1 MTVLTQ
7 PGIPNDYTLSTSC
20 YGGRLKTIEDQAFA
34 SVAMG
39 FRRIE
44 LGLLESPVKLNGF
57 EDSRRETG
65 IAVRSIIS
73 GCLDSRTAHLT
84 GSRLGS
90 LDEDLREQ
98 AINSVRRHVRLAQR
112 YQCPVVVVRG
122 AELEDKPLREE
133 AQRLQARLVR
143 EGRTDAF
150 QESAREFVGRV
161 QKKAQRQVEHLC
173 RSLHLLRSEFPETR
187 LALEPGGGF
196 LDILNFQAMGWAL
209 DDLEK
214 QGLAYWHDTGCTHLR
229 ERAGLSTQGE
239 WLDAYA
245 PRMVG
250 IHLQDSAEGV
260 VEMPPGTGEVDWK
273 LVAGYVPK
281 TAERVVEI
289 NSRHG
294 RAEILAAV
302 QFLVDHGF

>member
-1 MTVLTQ
+1 VLTQ
-7 PGIPNDYTLSTSC
+7 PGIPNEYTLSTSC

-34 SVAMG
+34 AVAMG

-73 GCLDSRTAHLT
+73 GCLDARSNLMS
-84 GSRLGS
+84 GSKLGS
-90 LDEDLREQ
+90 LEEDARDM
-98 AINSVRRHVRLAQR
+98 AINSVRRHIRLAQR
-112 YQCPVVVVRG
+112 YQCPVVVIRG
-122 AELEDKPLREE
+122 CELEDKVLREE
-133 AQRLQARLVR
+133 ATRMQARLVR
-143 EGRTDAF
+143 EGTTDALK
-150 QESAREFVGRV
+150 ESARELVARI

-173 RSLHLLRSEFPETR
+173 RSLHTLMGEFPDTK
-187 LALEPGGGF
+187 LAIEPGSGF
-196 LDILNFQAMGWAL
+196 LDILNFQAVGWTL

-214 QGLAYWHDTGCTHLR
+214 KRLAYWHDTGCTHQR
-229 ERAGLSTQGE
+229 ERAGLATQGQ

-245 PRMVG
+245 PRMLG
-250 IHLQDSAEGV
+250 IHLQDSAEST
-260 VEMPPGTGEVDWK
+260 VEMPPGTGEIDWK
-273 LVAGYVPK
+273 LVVGYVPK

-289 NSRHG
+289 NARHG

-302 QFLVDHGF
+302 QFLVDLGF